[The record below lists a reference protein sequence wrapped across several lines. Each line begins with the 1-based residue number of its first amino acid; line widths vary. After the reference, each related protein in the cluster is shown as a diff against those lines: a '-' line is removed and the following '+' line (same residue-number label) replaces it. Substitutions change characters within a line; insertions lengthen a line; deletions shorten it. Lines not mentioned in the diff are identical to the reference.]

1 MGHKAFGLSGLAIN
15 VQALREVY
23 SNVGFGCFIDK
34 PVSIEYLINRLGSR
48 VRLVGCSL
56 LIMID

>member
-34 PVSIEYLINRLGSR
+34 PVSIEYLINRLAAE
-48 VRLVGCSL
+48 L
-56 LIMID
+56 D

>member
-23 SNVGFGCFIDK
+23 TNVGFGCFIDK
-34 PVSIEYLINRLGSR
+34 PVSIEYLINRLAAE
-48 VRLVGCSL
+48 L
-56 LIMID
+56 D